1 MPQSLLLTCVLAAI
15 AHYAFLQAPDYSSPA
30 FAYVVAAVCS
40 GLLAAQLRTPVK
52 SIGKTMARS
61 LAVVLVFVG
70 AGYSTPVEP
79 GVIKLFGEVPLGWTC
94 AVLLLMIAHA
104 RTLASLH
111 PLKLLTFAEKLPAS
125 CLAMLTLATVMTS
138 ADLPG
143 PDGPKYLE
151 GALVGISAALALLFV
166 LLWLQLPGGS
176 ATAKAEKD

>member
-151 GALVGISAALALLFV
+151 GALVGITAALALLFV

-176 ATAKAEKD
+176 VTDKAEKD

>member
-1 MPQSLLLTCVLAAI
+1 MPSSLILTCVLAVI
-15 AHYAFLQAPDYSSPA
+15 AHYAFLQAPDHESPS
-30 FAYVVAAVCS
+30 FAYAVAAVCT

-52 SIGKTMARS
+52 SIGKSMARS

-70 AGYSTPVEP
+70 AGYSTLVEP
-79 GVIKLFGEVPLGWTC
+79 GVIKLFDEIPLGWTC

-125 CLAMLTLATVMTS
+125 CLAILTLAAAMTS

-151 GALVGISAALALLFV
+151 GVLVGISAALALLFI
-166 LLWLQLPGGS
+166 LLWLQLPGG
-176 ATAKAEKD
+176 KVNAEKD